1 MLKRRL
7 ETVGVTGRR
16 ESWHIEDKELN
27 KCLVC
32 ELCTKERA
40 CKFSWYGCHNNVVTM
55 VQKNHLLS
63 DERGEMSERGFLY
76 ADDTGTTSPLMTDAL
91 LYTSALSHVC

>member
-27 KCLVC
+27 KSLVC
-32 ELCTKERA
+32 QLRQTGSQA
-40 CKFSWYGCHNNVVTM
+40 FWFVTM
-55 VQKNHLLS
+55 VRYRRVQKNHLLRE
-63 DERGEMSERGFLY
+63 ERGEMSERGFLY

-91 LYTSALSHVC
+91 SYTSALSHVC